1 MAAVSELS
9 QAAYAIIAQMEVDLQ
24 QFRDG
29 GMTIHRGGDD
39 ITLEVVEQVA
49 VNLAELRRV
58 IRELAEAN
66 SQQE

>member
-1 MAAVSELS
+1 MAVSELS